1 MAFSTVKPSQS
12 SVPVKHSAVLR
23 GTPRIYVIDRYQQS
37 LDLAASI
44 GAIPINYN
52 VSDLVQQIMALEP
65 KSVNR
70 AVDAVGMEQ
79 QHMNCTL
86 SGTIVLQQAM

>member
-1 MAFSTVKPSQS
+1 M
-12 SVPVKHSAVLR
+12 PVKHSAVLR